1 MSVQPLC
8 GLSVKVQSGC
18 LLPLYWQSFAVLAAG
33 YLECAD
39 LLLGAGSAVDT
50 PTTTGATA
58 LHAAATNGHAA
69 VVARLLDAG
78 ADPDVQ
84 VRCCSTSLSY
94 HAWSNI

>member
-1 MSVQPLC
+1 MAACSHC
-8 GLSVKVQSGC
+8 FGSHWLS
-18 LLPLYWQSFAVLAAG
+18 LFAAG

-84 VRCCSTSLSY
+84 VRRCSTSLSY
-94 HAWSNI
+94 HAWSITQHELQ